1 MRRPSCSDECVI
13 VGQRGHY
20 AVADPAPMVRSE
32 LAIARVCPAKS
43 TRGRMARDR
52 SSRLKGRQP
61 REPMTRSK
69 NMARI
74 RGRDTVPEIRVSIA
88 LRQLGLGYRK
98 HVTNLPGTPD
108 FANRRRGWAIFVHGC
123 FWHRHQGCR
132 RATTPS
138 TRAEYWIPKLAGNA
152 DRDNENAKKIEQL
165 GLRVLVIWERQT
177 RDVETIEDVLIREL
191 IAWPD

>member
-1 MRRPSCSDECVI
+1 ML
-13 VGQRGHY
+13 G
-20 AVADPAPMVRSE
+20 
-32 LAIARVCPAKS
+32 RVCYSWS
-43 TRGRMARDR
+43 TKVITPLLIQPLWSVPNLRSPVCAQRNRHVVEWRRDR

-74 RGRDTVPEIRVSIA
+74 RSRDTVPEIRVSIA

-165 GLRVLVIWERQT
+165 GLRVLVIWECQT